1 MKTTEEKSGAE
12 SSHAERLS
20 LTLHVRIIEVD
31 ERERFDGLL
40 REKHYLG
47 ESVRVGDF
55 LRQVVEREGEWVA
68 LLVWGPA
75 ALKLKDREAW
85 MGWNSAM
92 AAERLKL
99 VVQNRRYLLLVE
111 RGKEPNLGSAVLAA
125 SCRALPA
132 QWMERFAYEPLIA
145 ESFTDPEAF
154 NGTCYKASGW
164 EPAGMSEGSS
174 RARPE
179 FYVPNGKPKCL
190 WLKELRRGAREL
202 ATASPLLAEHEAAL
216 VDVTSGKMP
225 LSQVQRRNLMEVL
238 RKAPDPRGSNTR
250 FRTGPVLCIVT
261 MALLCGARQISE
273 IARFANRLRPQQR
286 RELGLPRKKGT
297 RAFYETPG
305 YGVFY
310 QLLTRMDP
318 APFADILT
326 GWLSEQQG
334 SLPGALALDG
344 KMIRDII
351 GTVSLVD
358 VEDGSPVAVAIMDQK
373 ENTKRCEMKVAQ
385 DLLKSLPS
393 LEGKTVTADPL
404 HCQKETARAIVEKD
418 GNYFLQIKG
427 NQPSLLELARIKAS
441 ETPFLP
447 KYPAG
452 MGASKPARSATARP
466 NPSSPASP
474 SAASLSKSAAQ
485 G

>member
-1 MKTTEEKSGAE
+1 
-12 SSHAERLS
+12 
-20 LTLHVRIIEVD
+20 
-31 ERERFDGLL
+31 
-40 REKHYLG
+40 
-47 ESVRVGDF
+47 
-55 LRQVVEREGEWVA
+55 
-68 LLVWGPA
+68 
-75 ALKLKDREAW
+75 
-85 MGWNSAM
+85 
-92 AAERLKL
+92 
-99 VVQNRRYLLLVE
+99 
-111 RGKEPNLGSAVLAA
+111 
-125 SCRALPA
+125 
-132 QWMERFAYEPLIA
+132 
-145 ESFTDPEAF
+145 
-154 NGTCYKASGW
+154 
-164 EPAGMSEGSS
+164 
-174 RARPE
+174 
-179 FYVPNGKPKCL
+179 
-190 WLKELRRGAREL
+190 
-202 ATASPLLAEHEAAL
+202 LAEHEAAL

-238 RKAPDPRGSNTR
+238 RKAPDPRGANTR

-404 HCQKETARAIVEKD
+404 HCQKETARAIAEKD
-418 GNYFLQIKG
+418 GDYFLQIKG
-427 NQPSLLELARIKAS
+427 NQPSLLELARIKPA
-441 ETPFLP
+441 EAPFLP
-447 KYPAG
+447 RPPAD
-452 MGASKPARSATARP
+452 MGEWKRER
-466 NPSSPASP
+466 
-474 SAASLSKSAAQ
+474 
-485 G
+485 